1 MKHDGNVFNQLK
13 FYIAFNTF
21 FLRSAS
27 IFSIN
32 VTRIFYFES
41 ISFTGLFRN
50 PAFSTIFTIF
60 IFFAFLFLLNFFLI
74 ISQIIPTFLIYILKN
89 VNSLHQSKNSKAYYI
104 VHQSMVVCNDSYM
117 EHVLM
122 YKASIKGIW
131 IFYFIICRLLY
142 ALKLA

>member
-13 FYIAFNTF
+13 FYITFNTF
-21 FLRSAS
+21 FLCSAS

-32 VTRIFYFES
+32 VTRIFYFEI
-41 ISFTGLFRN
+41 ISFIGLFRN
-50 PAFSTIFTIF
+50 PGFSTIFKIF

-74 ISQIIPTFLIYILKN
+74 ISQIIPTFFIYILKN
-89 VNSLHQSKNSKAYYI
+89 VNSLHQSKNSKTYYI
-104 VHQSMVVCNDSYM
+104 VHQSMVACNDSYM
-117 EHVLM
+117 ERVLI

-131 IFYFIICRLLY
+131 IFFFIICRLLY